1 MQIDVTTCGF
11 MNIRRIARLVGQF
24 YDQRLT
30 ATGHTTSQF
39 ILLAALDRMGPSAL
53 TPLADF
59 LEMDRT
65 TLTRNLK
72 ILQNQGLV
80 GTTKGKD
87 ARVRLLNLTSEGMA
101 VLQQT
106 YPAWEAAH
114 TAFLERLGDGVW
126 PNLLDQLNTLADRIR
141 S

>member
-1 MQIDVTTCGF
+1 MSTDVTTCGF

-24 YDQRLT
+24 YDQRL
-30 ATGHTTSQF
+30 AVSGHTTSQF
-39 ILLAALDRMGPSAL
+39 ILLAALEKMGPTAL

-72 ILQNQGLV
+72 ILQTQGLV
-80 GTTKGKD
+80 ATSKGDD
-87 ARVRLLNLTSEGMA
+87 ARVRLISLTADGENI
-101 VLQQT
+101 LELT

-114 TAFLERLGDGVW
+114 AAFLERLGPGVW
-126 PNLLDQLNTLADRIR
+126 PHLLDQLNTLADRIR
-141 S
+141 P